1 MRDFLRSLPVFAG
14 VIRDFDTDGLPDDPA
29 ELFSRWL
36 HEAVEDLVPE
46 PHAMTLS
53 TTDPNGAPDA
63 RTLILKD
70 LNDQGWWFASSAAS
84 AKGTQLAAH
93 SAAAL
98 TFYWPLVG
106 RQIRI
111 RGRVR
116 PGSAELSAADFQSRG
131 VAARAVALA
140 SHESQPLSD
149 RGSCE
154 HAVAAAVRQLT
165 ARPDLLSPD
174 WQVYVVTPETVEFW
188 QADKDRLHTRVQY
201 RCHADDWTHTLL
213 WP

>member
-1 MRDFLRSLPVFAG
+1 MRDYLRSLPVFAG
-14 VIRDFDTDGLPDDPA
+14 VIRDFDTASLPADPA
-29 ELFSRWL
+29 ELFNRWL

-53 TTDPNGAPDA
+53 TTDASGVPDA

-84 AKGTQLAAH
+84 AKGGQLAAH
-93 SAAAL
+93 AAAAL

-106 RQIRI
+106 RQIRV

-131 VAARAVALA
+131 VGARAVALA
-140 SHESQPLSD
+140 SHESQPLTD

-154 HAVAAAVRQLT
+154 RAVAAAARRLAT
-165 ARPDLLSPD
+165 RPDLLAPD
-174 WQVYVVTPETVEFW
+174 WQVYAVTADSVEFW

-201 RCHADDWTHTLL
+201 RYHADNWSHSLL

>member
-14 VIRDFDTDGLPDDPA
+14 VIRDFDTAALPDDPA
-29 ELFSRWL
+29 GLFTRWL

-53 TTDPNGAPDA
+53 TTDSNGAPDA

-70 LNDQGWWFASSAAS
+70 LNDEGWWFASSAAS
-84 AKGTQLAAH
+84 VKGSQLAAQT
-93 SAAAL
+93 AAAL

-106 RQIRI
+106 RQIRV

-116 PGSAELSAADFQSRG
+116 TGSAELSAADFQARG
-131 VAARAVALA
+131 IGARAVALA
-140 SHESQPLSD
+140 SRESQPLTD

-154 HAVAAAVRQLT
+154 QAVADAERQL
-165 ARPDLLSPD
+165 AAQPDLLSPD
-174 WQVYVVTPETVEFW
+174 WQVYAVAADTVEFW
-188 QADKDRLHTRVQY
+188 QADKTRLHTRVQY
-201 RCHADDWTHTLL
+201 RRHAANWSHTLL